1 MNLAVLLY
9 SFLLRFSRY
18 GPADYIFF
26 GLISLIFLTLP
37 EQPHV
42 KGAVTSF
49 LCSPPLIMFVAY
61 IGASDGTYKKKSLDD
76 GEYMA
81 LLFCRPISRA
91 SYIVTKW
98 IAAALT
104 VLWFVCLNLVLFWV
118 MRMLRGHFEL
128 ELMTGYE
135 VANLLV
141 NAFSFSAMM
150 IFVRCLPLKIAIWL
164 FAGLFYLS
172 TFISAG
178 VGHSGSFNA
187 SKDSFEIFY
196 HIGDAIS
203 VVIQQFVFPFIDI
216 ETALTTT
223 RFSYLPFITYISNI
237 SIYLFLATLILCRR
251 EFSYS
256 FD

>member
-18 GPADYIFF
+18 SVADFVFYA
-26 GLISLIFLTLP
+26 LISLVFLTLP
-37 EQPHV
+37 EQPYV

-98 IAAALT
+98 LAATLT
-104 VLWFVCLNLVLFWV
+104 VLWFVFLNLLLFWV
-118 MRMLRGHFEL
+118 MRALRGHFEP
-128 ELMTGYE
+128 ELMTAYE
-135 VANLLV
+135 LANLVV
-141 NAFSFSAMM
+141 NALSFSAMM

-164 FAGLFYLS
+164 FASLFYLS
-172 TFISAG
+172 SFISAG
-178 VGHSGSFNA
+178 VGHSGSFDTR
-187 SKDSFEIFY
+187 KDFFEIFY
-196 HIGDAIS
+196 HIGDALS

>member
-18 GPADYIFF
+18 GVADYIFY
-26 GLISLIFLTLP
+26 GLISLVFLTLP
-37 EQPHV
+37 EQPYV
-42 KGAVTSF
+42 KGAVTTF

-98 IAAALT
+98 IAATLT
-104 VLWFVCLNLVLFWV
+104 VLWFVFLNLFLFWV

-128 ELMTGYE
+128 EIMTGYE
-135 VANLLV
+135 LANLLV
-141 NAFSFSAMM
+141 NALSFSAMM
-150 IFVRCLPLKIAIWL
+150 IFVRCLPVKVAIWL

-172 TFISAG
+172 SFISAG
-178 VGHSGSFNA
+178 IGHSGSFDT
-187 SKDSFEIFY
+187 SKDSLQILY
-196 HIGDAIS
+196 HVGDALSI
-203 VVIQQFVFPFIDI
+203 VIQQFVFPFIDI